1 MNTLQLVLYIA
12 ALILL
17 ILAAVG
23 VTGRINTG
31 WAGLACW
38 LAAVAIVPMFG

>member
-1 MNTLQLVLYIA
+1 VIVFVLLLA

-17 ILAAVG
+17 VLAAFG
-23 VTGRINTG
+23 VNGPRINTG

-38 LAAVAIVPMFG
+38 VAAEVVTRWPG

>member
-1 MNTLQLVLYIA
+1 MIVFVLLLA

-23 VTGRINTG
+23 VSGRINTLA
-31 WAGLACW
+31 AGLACW
-38 LAAVAIVPMFG
+38 VAAEVVTHWPG

>member
-1 MNTLQLVLYIA
+1 MDTLQLVLYIA

-23 VTGRINTG
+23 VTGRISTG

-38 LAAVAIVPMFG
+38 LAAAAIIPLLA